1 MSEIMTK
8 KLRKVILIFCGIL
21 VAGILLY
28 LLYRDYRPEI
38 DVLMHSDSH
47 TKTKLLYLIRQ
58 HEVRDS
64 LFLLGLITV
73 LNAIPGMSNS
83 VFCILAGLC
92 YGPWI
97 GLAINWCGNI
107 IGNCIVASLIKRVS
121 FSHNF
126 KKNKLLN
133 WLMNQEHP
141 SLGMTL
147 GFMVPVI
154 PSVLVDYTAVR
165 LGIPVNKFLLMVIV
179 GMFPTSFIYAFGG
192 DAIFN
197 GDFKKLAGALIG
209 VAILFIMAWWLV
221 SMASKKRER
230 AE

>member
-1 MSEIMTK
+1 MTK
-8 KLRKVILIFCGIL
+8 KLRKVIFIVGGIL
-21 VAGILLY
+21 VAAILLY

-38 DVLMHSDSH
+38 DVLMHPNSH
-47 TKTKLLYLIRQ
+47 TKAKLLYLIRQ

-64 LFLLGLITV
+64 LFLLGLIMI

-97 GLAINWCGNI
+97 GLAINWLGNI
-107 IGNCIVASLIKRVS
+107 LGNCIVESLIKRVS
-121 FSHNF
+121 FSHKF
-126 KKNKLLN
+126 KTNKFLN
-133 WLMNQEHP
+133 WLMNQKHP

-154 PSVLVDYTAVR
+154 PSILVDYTAAR
-165 LGIPVNKFLLMVIV
+165 LKIPANRFLLMVIV

-197 GDFKKLAGALIG
+197 GDAKKLVGSLIG
-209 VAILFIMAWWLV
+209 IAILFVMAWLLFR
-221 SMASKKRER
+221 MASKRRKKI
-230 AE
+230 A

>member
-1 MSEIMTK
+1 MTK
-8 KLRKVILIFCGIL
+8 KLRKVIFIICGIL
-21 VAGILLY
+21 SAIILLY

-38 DVLMHSDSH
+38 NVLMHPDSH

-97 GLAINWCGNI
+97 GLAINWAGNI
-107 IGNCIVASLIKRVS
+107 LGNCIVESLIKRVD
-121 FSHNF
+121 FSHRF
-126 KKNKLLN
+126 KKNKFLN
-133 WLMNQEHP
+133 WLMAQKHP

-147 GFMVPVI
+147 VFMVPVI
-154 PSVLVDYTAVR
+154 PSVLIDYTAAR
-165 LGIPVNKFLLMVIV
+165 LKVPANKFLLMVIV

-197 GDFKKLAGALIG
+197 GDAKKLIGSLIG
-209 VAILFIMAWWLV
+209 IAILFIIAWLLV
-221 SMASKKRER
+221 RMASRKKQRT
-230 AE
+230 A

>member
-1 MSEIMTK
+1 MTK
-8 KLRKVILIFCGIL
+8 KLRKVIFIICGIL
-21 VAGILLY
+21 SAIILLY

-38 DVLMHSDSH
+38 NVLMHPDSH

-73 LNAIPGMSNS
+73 LNAIPGMSN
-83 VFCILAGLC
+83 ILAGLC

-97 GLAINWCGNI
+97 GLAINWGGNI
-107 IGNCIVASLIKRVS
+107 LGNCIVESLIKRVD
-121 FSHNF
+121 FSHRF
-126 KKNKLLN
+126 KKNKFLN
-133 WLMNQEHP
+133 WLMAQKHP

-154 PSVLVDYTAVR
+154 PSVLVDYTAAR
-165 LGIPVNKFLLMVIV
+165 LKVPANKFLLMVIV

-197 GDFKKLAGALIG
+197 GNAKKLIGSLIG
-209 VAILFIMAWWLV
+209 IAILFIIAWLLV
-221 SMASKKRER
+221 RMASRKKQRT
-230 AE
+230 A

>member
-1 MSEIMTK
+1 MTK
-8 KLRKVILIFCGIL
+8 DLKKVLFIVCGI
-21 VAGILLY
+21 VAAGVLLY

-38 DVLMHSDSH
+38 DVLMHPNSH

-64 LFLLGLITV
+64 LFLLGLITI

-92 YGPWI
+92 YGPWV

-107 IGNCIVASLIKRVS
+107 LGNCIVESLIKEVS
-121 FSHNF
+121 FSHRF

-133 WLMNQEHP
+133 WLMNQKHP
-141 SLGMTL
+141 ILGMTL

-154 PSVLVDYTAVR
+154 PSVLVDYTAAS
-165 LGIPVNKFLLMVIV
+165 LEIPAGRFILIVIV

-197 GDFKKLAGALIG
+197 GDAKKLMCALIG
-209 VAILFIMAWWLV
+209 IAVLFLIAWLLV
-221 SMASKKRER
+221 GMASKKRQR
-230 AE
+230 V

>member
-1 MSEIMTK
+1 MSETMTK
-8 KLRKVILIFCGIL
+8 KLRKVVFIIGGIL
-21 VAGILLY
+21 VAVILLY

-38 DVLMHSDSH
+38 DVLMHPNSH

-64 LFLLGLITV
+64 LFLLGLIAV

-97 GLAINWCGNI
+97 GLAINWAGNI
-107 IGNCIVASLIKRVS
+107 LGNCIVESLIKRVD
-121 FSHNF
+121 FSHRF
-126 KKNKLLN
+126 KKNKFLN
-133 WLMNQEHP
+133 WLMNQKHP

-154 PSVLVDYTAVR
+154 PSVLVDYTAAR
-165 LGIPVNKFLLMVIV
+165 LGTPANKFLSMVIV

-209 VAILFIMAWWLV
+209 IAILFIMAWWLV
-221 SMASKKRER
+221 GMASKKRQGED
-230 AE
+230 